1 MYHQR
6 LLKNHIFY
14 NNFKETWIC
23 LIRSDPM
30 NVSKDFM
37 TISYSLLCDTAIN
50 MEVIEPTLVILV
62 STGPLLFFPMFI
74 IRIFSF
80 KCSTFRFINFCCYL

>member
-1 MYHQR
+1 MYHQK

-14 NNFKETWIC
+14 NNFKETWIF